1 MEVRCNMK
9 QNLRAKDYI
18 VQALFLLIDL
28 KNYDDI
34 TITDIAKKAGVTRI
48 SFYRNFESKEDVLRQ
63 EMKKRFEMTQLGGDT
78 KSNIGAMFNFF
89 NHNKDLLSVLF
100 KSKKE
105 VLLLELIEN
114 DNPQQLSIEAA
125 YSVATVNYLLLGWA
139 NAWYSRGMIDSTED
153 ILKCI
158 Q

>member
-1 MEVRCNMK
+1 MN
-9 QNLRAKDYI
+9 QNLKAKDYI
-18 VQALFLLIDL
+18 TQALFKLIDS

-48 SFYRNFESKEDVLRQ
+48 SFYRNFESKEDILRQ
-63 EMKKRFEMTQLGGDT
+63 EMKRRYGTLKLAKDTEFSIEFMFE
-78 KSNIGAMFNFF
+78 FF
-89 NHNKDLLSVLF
+89 NQNKDLISVLF

-105 VLLLELIEN
+105 VLLLELIES
-114 DNPQQLSIEAA
+114 DNITQLPLEVA

-139 NAWYSRGMIDSTED
+139 NVWYQRGMVDSTED
-153 ILKCI
+153 ILQYI